1 MLKIIGNK
9 QPTHSFRNGK
19 YRCGATSNQHLA
31 TSNLH
36 SVLVRMLSIFSI
48 IFLVT
53 NGYSQSELSLD
64 NAILI
69 GLENN
74 FQIRIAK
81 EQYNMAELNNKWGT
95 VGRFP
100 SIGLGVA
107 SINRYDNT
115 PVFDTSAFEYERG
128 DQYSN
133 TITPYVN
140 LQWLLFDGLS
150 VNMNK
155 QKLDMLEKY
164 SFGYSTIVIEN
175 TIQSIIL
182 GYYLALLEEERLKV
196 LESVKELSGDRYN
209 YEMLRKDIG
218 SAVTFD
224 VLQAKNSYLS
234 DSTNYLLQQLRVKN
248 AFLRLN
254 LLLGEPPTIK
264 FVLVDSFKVELQF
277 YAMDDLMNKMLANN
291 RTLLNQYVNQ
301 EVLKKEVSIAKSD
314 MWPTLSMNAGADYK
328 QGWYD
333 WEKHENNTYL
343 FDYYA
348 NFTLSFNLFNGGNTR
363 RAIEG
368 SKISEKIGEIEIAQ
382 AKQTLEN
389 LLVNQ
394 FDLYSIRKQ
403 LLEVA
408 DLNLESAE
416 LNMQIATEKY
426 RNGTINSFNFR
437 DVQLIFLN
445 ASSNKLNA
453 VYDLIDSQ
461 VELLR
466 LTGGIVTEY

>member
-1 MLKIIGNK
+1 MNNVKFTIALIFVFLLIEPVGNINA
-9 QPTHSFRNGK
+9 QES
-19 YRCGATSNQHLA
+19 
-31 TSNLH
+31 
-36 SVLVRMLSIFSI
+36 
-48 IFLVT
+48 
-53 NGYSQSELSLD
+53 LSLD
-64 NAILI
+64 NAII
-69 GLENN
+69 KGLENN

-81 EQYNMAELNNKWGT
+81 EQYNITELNNRWGT
-95 VGRFP
+95 VGRYP
-100 SIGLGVA
+100 AISLGVS

-115 PVFDTSAFEYERG
+115 PVLDSTSFEFNRG
-128 DQYSN
+128 DQYTNSL
-133 TITPYVN
+133 TPYAS
-140 LQWLLFDGLS
+140 LQWLLFDGLA
-150 VNMNK
+150 VTMNK
-155 QKLDMLEKY
+155 RKLEHLEEY
-164 SFGYSTIVIEN
+164 SMGYSTIVVEN

-209 YEMLRKDIG
+209 YEIMRQELG
-218 SAVTFD
+218 SAVTFE
-224 VLQAKNSYLS
+224 VLQAKNSFFS

-248 AFLRLN
+248 AFLTLN
-254 LLLGEPPTIK
+254 LLLGEPPEVQFMLT
-264 FVLVDSFKVELQF
+264 DSFQVELQL
-277 YAMDDLMNKMLANN
+277 YELDDLMNKMLSSN
-291 RTLLNQYVNQ
+291 RTLMNQYVNQ
-301 EVLKKEVSIAKSD
+301 EIIKKDVSIAKSN
-314 MWPTLSMNAGADYK
+314 MWPTLSMNAGVDYT

-333 WEKHENNTYL
+333 WEKHQNNTYL

-363 RAIEG
+363 RAIE
-368 SKISEKIGEIEIAQ
+368 SAQINEKIGEIEIIQ
-382 AKQTLEN
+382 ATQTLQN

-394 FDLYSIRKQ
+394 FELYFIRKQ

-408 DLNLESAE
+408 NVNLESAE

-453 VYDLIDSQ
+453 IYDLIDSQ

-466 LTGGIVTEY
+466 LTGGIITER